1 MVQHFFALGW
11 AEILN
16 RLWKKKKIV
25 MSACIILVLWNVQLL
40 MQQRY
45 LGWLPIHGDVSYLQ
59 VFKSYKKLPGEWE
72 RIKTKYFF

>member
-1 MVQHFFALGW
+1 
-11 AEILN
+11 
-16 RLWKKKKIV
+16 
-25 MSACIILVLWNVQLL
+25 VQLL

-45 LGWLPIHGDVSYLQ
+45 LGWLPVHGDVSYLQ